1 MTLLQEARRLGP
13 QLEAM
18 VAEGDELR
26 RIPDATWNLMM
37 ESGFLRAYQP
47 ARFGGGEVTLL
58 DFVESAAEISRWNPS
73 AGWVAGV
80 IGVHPWQLALFP
92 EEAQQELW
100 GNDPTTMH
108 SSSYNPTGKAVKVDG
123 GYSTL
128 RSPRP
133 CSGPRRDL
141 STPGSRS
148 RATGSWVGQA
158 EASDSPTRHSHNDA
172 LPTPCGHSMQ
182 PSL

>member
-80 IGVHPWQLALFP
+80 IGVHPWQLAC
-92 EEAQQELW
+92 
-100 GNDPTTMH
+100 
-108 SSSYNPTGKAVKVDG
+108 
-123 GYSTL
+123 
-128 RSPRP
+128 SPKKH
-133 CSGPRRDL
+133 
-141 STPGSRS
+141 SRS
-148 RATGSWVGQA
+148 YGETIRPRCIRRRT
-158 EASDSPTRHSHNDA
+158 TRRVR
-172 LPTPCGHSMQ
+172 P
-182 PSL
+182 